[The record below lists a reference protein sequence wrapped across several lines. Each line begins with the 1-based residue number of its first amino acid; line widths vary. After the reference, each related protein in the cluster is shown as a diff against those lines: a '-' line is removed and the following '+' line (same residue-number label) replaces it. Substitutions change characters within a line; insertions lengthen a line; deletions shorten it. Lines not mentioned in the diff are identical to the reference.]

1 MKSTQR
7 KKSKKWNS
15 MMMSLRDKK
24 KDGTGFFKPAP
35 FTQRYRMKTVLE
47 KNQLGSWYG
56 WEIEHLGVIEDPN
69 VLEAAVGFY
78 ETCKKGAI
86 RVNHGKE
93 ESTPKT
99 PF

>member
-1 MKSTQR
+1 
-7 KKSKKWNS
+7 
-15 MMMSLRDKK
+15 
-24 KDGTGFFKPAP
+24 
-35 FTQRYRMKTVLE
+35 MKTVLE

-56 WEIEHLGVIEDPN
+56 WEIEHIGTIEDPM
-69 VLEAAVGFY
+69 VLEAAHSFY
-78 ETCKKGAI
+78 ETSKKGSV